1 MMIRWNVFPQVRM
14 RSFKFA
20 IALPALLL
28 AGLLPRTAFGEEGM
42 FPLTELK
49 KLDLGARGLT
59 ISADALYNPEGVS
72 LIDAIVNIGGCT
84 GSFVSQDG
92 LILTN
97 HHCAFPAVQA
107 ASTPEQ
113 DYVTHGFLAMQRKD
127 ELRARGNTVRIIES
141 YRDVS
146 RDVLAAMADTMAPGD
161 RARALSAK
169 TKAIVAETEKQ
180 NPGRR
185 AEVAEMFA
193 GRTYVLFVYTYLR
206 DVRLVYV
213 PPRGIGE
220 FGGEEDNWM
229 WPRHTG
235 DFSFLRA
242 YVGPDGSQA
251 DYAPENIPF
260 RPKRWLRIQPAGVE
274 EEDPVFILGYP
285 GRTYR
290 HRTSHFLAYEQDGR
304 LPAVADLYEWQIATI
319 LRMGAS
325 DRGVALKYDERVKS
339 LSNTS
344 KNFRG
349 KLQGLHRLDLV
360 SAKRD
365 EEERMQT
372 FIMADATLR
381 SKYGTMLKE
390 INEVYQSMTATA
402 EFETLMDNLR
412 AASARLSHALTAVE
426 GARELRKSDLQR
438 ETSFMERNLA
448 RTKDG
453 VRLALQ
459 NFHEPVDRT
468 LLAED
473 LRRLRNLQKEQH
485 HPVLDSV
492 FAEIDG
498 EGGLEQWLD
507 RLYAGATLQTPE
519 AVFALMES
527 SPEFVDQSADPF
539 VRLARRLAPVSQ
551 MQRERRQ
558 DRDGRLNKLHAD
570 LVEVKQ
576 AFQKTTFIPD
586 ANSTM
591 RLTLGKIRGYAPA
604 DATVYRPITTLNGI
618 VEKARDS
625 EPFRPPDKLLR
636 LYRERRYGKYA
647 HPALG
652 SVPVALLYN
661 LDTTGG
667 NSGSPLL
674 NAAGEV
680 VGVNFDRTFEAT
692 INDYAWSEEYSRSIA
707 VDIRYVLWVTEFIGG
722 AQHILHELGV

>member
-1 MMIRWNVFPQVRM
+1 MIRWNVFPQGTM
-14 RSFKFA
+14 RSSRFA
-20 IALPALLL
+20 IALFVLLL
-28 AGLLPRTAFGEEGM
+28 AGPQPRTAFGEEGM

-59 ISADALYNPEGVS
+59 ISAEELYNPDAVS

-84 GSFVSQDG
+84 GSFVSKDG

-113 DYVTHGFLAMQRKD
+113 DYVTHGFLALQRKD

-146 RDVLAAMADTMAPGD
+146 RDVLAAVTDTMAPGD

-193 GRTYVLFVYTYLR
+193 GRTYVLFLYTYLR

-242 YVGPDGSQA
+242 YVGPDGSPA
-251 DYAPENIPF
+251 DYAPENIPYT
-260 RPKRWLRIQPAGVE
+260 PKRWLRIQPAGVE

-325 DRGVALKYDERVKS
+325 DRGVALKYDARVKS

-344 KNFRG
+344 KNSRG
-349 KLQGLHRLDLV
+349 KLQGLKRLQLV
-360 SAKRD
+360 RTKRD
-365 EEERMQT
+365 EEEKMQA

-381 SKYGTMLKE
+381 SKYGTMLQE
-390 INEVYQSMTATA
+390 IGDVYQSMNTTAA
-402 EFETLMDNLR
+402 FETLMDNLR
-412 AASARLSHALTAVE
+412 VASARLSQALTAAE
-426 GARELRKSDLQR
+426 GARELRKPDLQR
-438 ETSFMERNLA
+438 ETPFMERNLA
-448 RTKDG
+448 RTKDD
-453 VRLALQ
+453 VRLALR
-459 NFHEPVDRT
+459 NFHEPVDRA

-473 LRRLRNLQKEQH
+473 LRRLRNLKQEQH

-492 FAEIDG
+492 FAEMDG
-498 EGGLEQWLD
+498 KGGPEQWLD

-527 SPEFVDQSADPF
+527 SPELVDQSADPF
-539 VRLARRLAPVSQ
+539 VRLARRLAPVYQ
-551 MQRERRQ
+551 MLRERRQ
-558 DRDGRLNKLHAD
+558 DRDGQLNKLHAD

-604 DATVYRPITTLNGI
+604 DATVYRPFTTLKGI
-618 VEKARDS
+618 VEKATDS
-625 EPFRPPDKLLR
+625 EPFRPSDKLLT

-722 AQHILHELGV
+722 AQHILRELGT